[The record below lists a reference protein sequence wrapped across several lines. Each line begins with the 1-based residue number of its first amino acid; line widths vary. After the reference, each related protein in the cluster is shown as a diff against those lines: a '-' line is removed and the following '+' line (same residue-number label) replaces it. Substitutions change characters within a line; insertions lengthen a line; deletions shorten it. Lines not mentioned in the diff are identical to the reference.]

1 MARAWLGISMST
13 VPFYSISSA
22 TYTHRGTKKESQI
35 VTVAFFFSF
44 SYSFHRLLLHRRT
57 HTHSSSTFSTNAP
70 QKQHTHSGSSFIDS
84 PFSHLGQTTANGET
98 LLFFLLLPFVDA
110 AATGTAHDITNIPGL
125 RYQIEECI
133 IVCY

>member
-1 MARAWLGISMST
+1 MAW
-13 VPFYSISSA
+13 YQHEHCSILLNFLSHIHTQRNEKGEPNSD
-22 TYTHRGTKKESQI
+22 GG
-35 VTVAFFFSF
+35 FFFSF